1 MHLDSAGQTAVLSLE
16 EYDMRPEPFMPVAL
30 NDDERYVKDKTGGL
44 VWHRCSNRVLYADTD
59 RSQLVYHANHLRF
72 FELGRA
78 TLMRDAAY
86 PYREIE
92 ESGYTYPII
101 EVGIKYYG
109 PLYYD
114 DSMWIHTH
122 PAELERVRLRFDYI
136 ITNGQTH
143 EIACKGFTRHCA
155 VNSSGIPV
163 AIDEKT
169 VHLWKVFPR

>member
-16 EYDMRPEPFMPVAL
+16 EYDMRPEPFTPEAL
-30 NDDERYVKDKTGGL
+30 NNDERYVRDKTGGL

-59 RSQLVYHANHLRF
+59 RSQLVYHANYLRF

-114 DSMWIHTH
+114 DSMWIYTH
-122 PAELERVRLRFDYI
+122 PGELERVRLQFDYI
-136 ITNGQTH
+136 ITNEQTN

-155 VNSSGIPV
+155 VNPSGIPV